1 MEPIIL
7 ELGDF
12 MVTETSAPFLI
23 QLPSDRKFY
32 APPPHQNGV
41 LIGTP
46 EVVEV
51 AGREMY
57 SIVVAHP

>member
-1 MEPIIL
+1 
-7 ELGDF
+7 
-12 MVTETSAPFLI
+12 MVTATSAPFLI